1 MNAAVL
7 AVLLQKDLRRAWR
20 NPIPYLIHLG
30 LPLVLTGMLGMV
42 FGSAGAGGG
51 PPGKV
56 RVAVVDEDDS
66 AVTRMLRGALGQ
78 PQAGERLEAKF
89 LARDQAFREVT
100 NGTVAAALVLPRGFT
115 EGFLTGRGS
124 VELELLKN
132 PAQSIHPALI
142 EEAVGALA
150 TGLNAVARNFGTD
163 LGEWRALVGT
173 GTRPTPAAIAA
184 LVEKTVVRFDA
195 ARQRLS
201 PLPVWYDTETA
212 AAGAPTPGGGG
223 GVRGRE
229 RGFNLFAF
237 LLPGLTAMFLLF
249 LADVA
254 MRDLQREVR
263 GGTFERFCT
272 LPTSALVFVMGKV
285 GFVFSIVGLGAVIL
299 LGGGGLIFQFRW
311 ENPFAVATLAAAF
324 ALFAAGLM
332 AALAGVVGG
341 NRRAEVLNTLVA
353 MAFGLAGGGAFPA
366 ESLPPFLRDHVT
378 VHLPT
383 AWFIEATRATQQIG
397 VEGPMTWPW
406 TVAKLAALGLG
417 LSVVAAA
424 LLRRRLMAGE
434 RATS

>member
-1 MNAAVL
+1 MSASVF

-42 FGSAGAGGG
+42 FGGAGGG
-51 PPGKV
+51 GGPLGKV
-56 RVAVVDEDDS
+56 RVAVVDEEDS
-66 AVTRMLRGALGQ
+66 VVTRFLRGILGQ
-78 PQAGERLEAKF
+78 SPSTERLEAR
-89 LARDQAFREVT
+89 LLPRDQAFREVT
-100 NGTVAAALVLPRGFT
+100 NGTVAAAVVVPRGFT

-142 EEAVGALA
+142 EEAVGALV
-150 TGLNAVARNFGTD
+150 TGLNAVGRNFRSD

-173 GTRPTPAAIAA
+173 GAPPPPAAIGA
-184 LVEKTVVRFDA
+184 LVERTMVRFDA

-201 PLPVWYDTETA
+201 PVPVWYASETA
-212 AAGAPTPGGGG
+212 AGVSATGGGG
-223 GVRGRE
+223 IRGAE

-272 LPTSALVFVMGKV
+272 LPPSAWVFVLGKV
-285 GFVFSIVGLGAVIL
+285 GFVFATVVVGAVIL
-299 LGGGGLIFQFRW
+299 LGGGGLLFRIRW
-311 ENPFAVATLAAAF
+311 PDPFAVAVLAASF
-324 ALFAAGLM
+324 GWFAAGLM
-332 AALAGVVGG
+332 AALAGLVGG

-353 MAFGLAGGGAFPA
+353 MGFGLAGGGAFPA
-366 ESLPPFLRDHVT
+366 ESLPPLLREHVT
-378 VHLPT
+378 AHLPT
-383 AWFIEATRATQQIG
+383 AWFIEAMRATQSAGDPSI
-397 VEGPMTWPW
+397 TWW
-406 TVAKLAALGLG
+406 WAVAKMAGLG
-417 LSVVAAA
+417 LLLTAVAAV
-424 LLRRRLMAGE
+424 LLRRRLLAGE
-434 RATS
+434 RVTS